1 MNRPVLVL
9 VILLS
14 LTMIQ
19 CAGHP
24 VPKHDLNGTWSSR
37 VLTVKMDFD
46 QETYE
51 AVFLGDTHLRKLTFV
66 VEEGNTVRFKIDE
79 INVTCEILDD
89 GSIILTRE
97 NGTPVRLVRV
107 SR

>member
-1 MNRPVLVL
+1 MKRPVLLL

-19 CAGHP
+19 CAGHQ
-24 VPKHDLNGTWSSR
+24 VPKHDLNGTWYSR
-37 VLTVKMDFD
+37 VLTVKMNFD

-51 AVFLGDTHLRKLTFV
+51 AVFLGDTHSRKLTLLSEV
-66 VEEGNTVRFKIDE
+66 GNTVQFRIDD

-89 GSIILTRE
+89 GSIVLTRE
-97 NGTPVRLVRV
+97 NGIPVRLVRI